1 MRLCHSTT
9 QHNAVLQVYRAELAE
24 ERRPHERTLGPA
36 ATNESVAKLPEG
48 KKVAGRWFLL
58 QCSLCV
64 LPVAAGWLD
73 GEQVQGKPVRHIA
86 ARPVRTASCS
96 TAC

>member
-1 MRLCHSTT
+1 MT
-9 QHNAVLQVYRAELAE
+9 AELNTG
-24 ERRPHERTLGPA
+24 RLLGPA

-58 QCSLCV
+58 HGSLCA

-73 GEQVQGKPVRHIA
+73 GEQAQGQEGAQAGRQRRCELWA
-86 ARPVRTASCS
+86 
-96 TAC
+96 